1 MSQQPPPM
9 CEHLQAVLAAQRRM
23 RQAMAAESAMRA
35 LATMPASTGP
45 VRPPT
50 EAEREALRRTAQRLL
65 DGSTATHQWG
75 RLGEKER
82 QLIVVYAGLRDSNP
96 GERVSSIADR
106 GWTEF
111 TQPER
116 TAIAQAVRLLLR
128 RLGRMN
134 GLASGR

>member
-9 CEHLQAVLAAQRRM
+9 CEHLQSVLAAQRRM
-23 RQAMAAESAMRA
+23 RQAAEAEAAVARMTA
-35 LATMPASTGP
+35 QPASPT
-45 VRPPT
+45 RPPT
-50 EAEREALRRTAQRLL
+50 EAEREALRQAAQRLL
-65 DGSTATHQWG
+65 ESGTATHQWG
-75 RLGEKER
+75 RLGEMER

-96 GERVSSIADR
+96 GERVSSIAAR

-111 TQPER
+111 SQPER